1 MFIKNFNL
9 NNHTKCIFE
18 ALFVMMKKIVLLI
31 LFFLP
36 ITILAQ
42 KTDVTINWSSLTKS
56 SSNVSKDKKS
66 NRSNLL
72 IDDFTLSYKELWKD
86 DGFAIDNSLKI
97 FNVTYSSVS
106 STELNKVNKDLIPSK
121 LVYSINSN
129 KGRDIIFTSL
139 KISPIVKVQGQYKKV
154 VSFSF
159 SYNKGTSPFIGGINA
174 RSNRIPITNS
184 VLATG
189 NWFKFQVD
197 KTGIYR
203 INKSLLSSLGMNTD
217 NINPRN
223 IKIYG
228 NGGKP
233 LPLIN
238 QENTLFDLP
247 ENAIQVIGEE
257 DGSFG
262 NSDYILFYGESTK
275 GYDSENDTNNN
286 PYSDVSYYYITSDGG
301 PGLRVQELIEPTG
314 SANQIITSFND
325 YQFYEEDEYS
335 PAIVGRRWYG
345 NRFDIDNEQHFE
357 FVFPNIVAGQPMQI
371 ITKVAAASESQTS
384 MAISINETSVNPL
397 TFGTINDPTL
407 LSTRTSDVILPAGS
421 ETVKVDLSYNN
432 SGNPSSIGYLD
443 YIGIDALRQLKGIG
457 GQLPFQFNEADNML
471 GIAEYQISNANEF
484 TQVWDVTDY
493 QSIGVKQNSNNE
505 STFSFKANLGELRKY
520 VAVNPNDYFT
530 PIKGNETVV
539 YNQNLKGTIF
549 NDASGNFKDID
560 YLIVTAPFLL
570 QPALRLANHRR
581 LIDGLNVKVIT
592 TDKIYNEFSSGKQDI
607 GAIRNFV
614 RYIYENASS
623 SENKLKY
630 LCLFGDTSVDYKS
643 RLPNNN
649 NIVPTYHTRQ
659 STSTFSSFMS
669 DDFYGCMD
677 PTEGD
682 LEFQDED
689 RLDIA
694 VGRILVDEVSLANAM
709 VDKIVNYESKVSYG
723 NWRNNFVIIS
733 DDVDEFFE
741 YDALEV
747 TLDDIGDEVSE
758 MKPFINVK
766 KIHSDAYQQET
777 SAGGNRYPEVNEAI
791 KTAVEVGGL
800 VVNYFGHGGED
811 GLAKEFIFTKG
822 DAQELK
828 NKNRYPCIVT
838 VTCEFTKFDN
848 PLRPTAGEYTYW
860 NKEGGAISMITT
872 TRSVSVGVGV
882 EFNEEL
888 TKHLFGYGL
897 DNPYTPAEALRLTK
911 NEVNSNNRR
920 VIFYIGDPAMH
931 LAFPKKSIRLTTLN
945 GVPIAQATD
954 TLKALSKVR
963 IGGEVLQENGQLFT
977 DYNGVLEA
985 KIFDKDLQR
994 STLGNDG
1001 ISLNDELLILDFK
1014 TLGEIIFNGQATVS
1028 NGLFEFE
1035 FVVPQDI
1042 QIPVGL
1048 GRVNFYSQKN
1058 NELENQT
1065 GYNLDL
1071 LVGGLN
1077 EDAPEDN
1084 EGPTI
1089 QLFMNDESFVSGG
1102 ITNDSPFLIAKLQDE
1117 NGINTASGIGHDITA
1132 IIDGDE
1138 ANPFVLNEFYQAEV
1152 DDFTRGVTNFK
1163 LRDLEDGLHTLTLK
1177 AWDVYNNSSTADIQ
1191 FVVANDDELKITRVL
1206 NYPNPFVNYT
1216 EFWFNHNRPFE
1227 PLNVQVQVFTVTG
1240 KIVWTKNQII
1250 NTDGFLSREII
1261 WDGKDDFGDLIG
1273 KGVYVYKISVKST
1286 LTNQLVEK
1294 YEKLVIL

>member
-1 MFIKNFNL
+1 
-9 NNHTKCIFE
+9 
-18 ALFVMMKKIVLLI
+18 MKKIVLFI
-31 LFFLP
+31 IFFLP
-36 ITILAQ
+36 ITVLAQ
-42 KTDVTINWSSLTKS
+42 KRDIIINWSSLTQNKTS
-56 SSNVSKDKKS
+56 VSKVKKPT
-66 NRSNLL
+66 RLNLL
-72 IDDFTLSYKELWKD
+72 IDNFTLSYNKQWQD
-86 DGFAIDNSLKI
+86 DGFAIESSLKV
-97 FNVTYSSVS
+97 FNVSYSAI
-106 STELNKVNKDLIPSK
+106 STDELNKINKDLIPNE
-121 LVYSINSN
+121 LVYSVYST
-129 KGRDIIFTSL
+129 KARDIIFSSIT
-139 KISPIVKVQGQYKKV
+139 ISPVVNIQGQYKKV

-159 SYNKGTSPFIGGINA
+159 TYTKSATQFTGGLNSG
-174 RSNRIPITNS
+174 SNRIPISNS

-189 NWFKFQVD
+189 NWYKFQID

-203 INKSLLSSLGMNTD
+203 ISKSFLSSLGMNTD
-217 NINPRN
+217 GINPRN
-223 IKIYG
+223 IKIYSS
-228 NGGKP
+228 GGKP
-233 LPLIN
+233 LPLKN
-238 QENTLFDLP
+238 NENLFFDIP

-257 DGSFG
+257 DGSFDT
-262 NSDYILFYGESTK
+262 NDYVLFYGISTE
-275 GYDSENDTNNN
+275 GYHLENDSNIN
-286 PYSDVSYYYITSDGG
+286 PYNEESYYFITSDGG
-301 PGLRVQELIEPTG
+301 PGMRVQEMVEPSG
-314 SANQIITSFND
+314 SSNVSFTSFND
-325 YQFYEEDEYS
+325 SQFHEQDQYS

-345 NRFDIDNEQHFE
+345 NRFDIESEQHFE
-357 FVFPNIVAGQPMQI
+357 FTFPNIVEGEPMKI
-371 ITKVAAASESQTS
+371 VTKVASASESQTS

-397 TFGTINDPTL
+397 TFNAIDDPTL
-407 LSTRTSDVILPAGS
+407 LNTRTSTEILPAGS
-421 ETVKVDLSYNN
+421 ETVKVDLIYNN
-432 SGNPSSIGYLD
+432 AGNPSSVGYID
-443 YIGIDALRQLKGIG
+443 YIRVNAIRQLVGIG
-457 GQLPFQFNEADNML
+457 GQLSFRISDADEMF
-471 GIAEYQISNANEF
+471 GIGEYQISSADQF
-484 TQVWDVTDY
+484 SQVWDVTDI
-493 QSIGVKQNSNNE
+493 QSVVAKQNSENQ
-505 STFSFKANLGELRKY
+505 SIFSFKAFLGDLREY
-520 VAVNPNDYFT
+520 VAINPNDFFT
-530 PIKGNETVV
+530 PIKGPETVV

-560 YLIVTAPFLL
+560 YLIITAPFLL
-570 QPALRLANHRR
+570 QPALRLANHRKT
-581 LIDGLNVKVIT
+581 IDGLNVKVVT

-607 GAIRNFV
+607 SAIRNFV

-623 SENKLKY
+623 DDKKIKY
-630 LCLFGDTSVDYKS
+630 LCLFGDSSVDYKS

-649 NIVPTYHTRQ
+649 NIVPTFHTRP

-669 DDFYGCMD
+669 DDFYGSMD
-677 PTEGD
+677 ISEGSMTGTD
-682 LEFQDED
+682 K
-689 RLDIA
+689 LDIA

-709 VDKIVNYESKVSYG
+709 IDKIVNYESKVSYG

-733 DDVDEFFE
+733 DDVDEVYE
-741 YDALEV
+741 YHRLEV
-747 TLDDIGDEVSE
+747 VLDGIGDEVSNE
-758 MKPFINVK
+758 KPFINVK
-766 KIHSDAYQQET
+766 KIHSDAFQQET

-791 KTAVEVGGL
+791 KNAVEVGSL
-800 VVNYFGHGGED
+800 IVNYFGHGGED
-811 GLAKEFIFTKG
+811 GLAKEFVFTKG
-822 DAQELK
+822 EAQNLQ

-848 PLRPTAGEYTYW
+848 PLRPTAGEFTYW

-872 TRSVSVGVGV
+872 TRSVSVTLGVT
-882 EFNEEL
+882 FNEDL
-888 TKHLFGYGL
+888 TEHLFGFGE
-897 DNPYTPAEALRLTK
+897 DNPETPAEALRITK
-911 NEVNSNNRR
+911 NFIDNNDRNRR

-931 LAFPKKSIRLTTLN
+931 LAFPKKSIRLTSLN
-945 GVPIAQATD
+945 GVPIGQATD

-963 IGGEVLQENGQLFT
+963 IGGEILQENGQLFA

-985 KIFDKDLQR
+985 KIFDKDVQR
-994 STLGNDG
+994 NTLGNDG
-1001 ISLNDELLILDFK
+1001 ITENGELLILNFT
-1014 TLGEIIFNGQATVS
+1014 TLGETIFNGKATVD
-1028 NGLFEFE
+1028 NGFFEFE
-1035 FVVPQDI
+1035 FVVPRDI

-1071 LVGGLN
+1071 KVGGLN
-1077 EDAPEDN
+1077 ENAPEDN
-1084 EGPTI
+1084 EGPLI

-1102 ITNDSPFLIAKLQDE
+1102 ITNDSPFLIAKLQDD

-1132 IIDGDE
+1132 ILDGDE
-1138 ANPFVLNEFYQAEV
+1138 ANPFVLNEYYQAEV
-1152 DDFTRGVTNFK
+1152 DDFTKGITNFK